1 MNLLMCA
8 PLHDNRGTVKYYIG
22 AQVDVSG
29 LINDGRG
36 IESFER
42 LLSKDRLDARY
53 QDVQRNSSH
62 TMTSSRKSPT
72 KALTELG
79 EMLSLEESNSVQL
92 HSRNNSM
99 RDDVSLGGSQ
109 AGGGFGRNRRDIG
122 SRQGRRVIG
131 DEDRYGDDERS
142 AWALSSSYPS
152 GKLPGLYQ
160 NVSSLLVL
168 LHNSVLLDVDD
179 STVRKKKTQRSVPYD
194 FKSSPLN
201 SKTSTSQRQSN
212 EQVPYST
219 NLHSHYP

>member
-8 PLHDNRGTVKYYIG
+8 PLHDNRGAVKYYIG

-29 LINDGRG
+29 LVNDGRG

-53 QDVQRNSSH
+53 QDLQRNSSH
-62 TMTSSRKSPT
+62 TTTSSKKSPT
-72 KALTELG
+72 QALTELG
-79 EMLSLEESNSVQL
+79 EMLSLEESNSIQPY
-92 HSRNNSM
+92 SRNNSM
-99 RDDVSLGGSQ
+99 RDDVTLGGSQ
-109 AGGGFGRNRRDIG
+109 AGSGFGRNRRDIG

-168 LHNSVLLDVDD
+168 LHSSVLLDMND
-179 STVRKKKTQRSVPYD
+179 STVRKQKTKRSTPYD
-194 FKSSPLN
+194 FQSSPPKL
-201 SKTSTSQRQSN
+201 KTSTSNRQSN
-212 EQVPYST
+212 EQAPHNTS
-219 NLHSHYP
+219 LHHHHP